1 VTKDDDGTSNT
12 GTDTGSDTG
21 TDTTGDGTGTSSWFT
36 GARAALRPAL
46 KAAAAVVTLGAGAS
60 LGPEG
65 PSVEIGAA
73 IAGSLNEA
81 STGTGGVA
89 GGRGGSTHETNRQKA
104 RRKTI
109 NQSRR
114 LGLVAA
120 GSAAG
125 ISAGFGAPIAGL
137 FFAFEAVLQPAQM
150 RRNAALAV
158 RGVGGSGGG
167 GTDDDDLDT
176 DGGGGSTGFG
186 ASTTESVILASVLAA
201 VVSNA
206 LLGEQPA
213 FVVPAFELKNLA
225 ELPLYLP
232 LGLLCGGT
240 CMPAFPNPGTPP
252 VLPLTRL

>member
-1 VTKDDDGTSNT
+1 M
-12 GTDTGSDTG
+12 
-21 TDTTGDGTGTSSWFT
+21 
-36 GARAALRPAL
+36 
-46 KAAAAVVTLGAGAS
+46 
-60 LGPEG
+60 
-65 PSVEIGAA
+65 
-73 IAGSLNEA
+73 
-81 STGTGGVA
+81 
-89 GGRGGSTHETNRQKA
+89 
-104 RRKTI
+104 
-109 NQSRR
+109 
-114 LGLVAA
+114 VAA

-150 RRNAALAV
+150 RRNAALAL